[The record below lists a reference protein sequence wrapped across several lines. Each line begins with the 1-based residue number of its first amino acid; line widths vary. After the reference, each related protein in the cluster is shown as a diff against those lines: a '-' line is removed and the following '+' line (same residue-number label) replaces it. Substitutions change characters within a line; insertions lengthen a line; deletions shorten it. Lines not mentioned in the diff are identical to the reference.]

1 MILVTGATGFVGSE
15 LICLLV
21 KKKLNVVGLYRNEIQ
36 KNKTIHIIK
45 SRLKKNTEKLK
56 KIKWI
61 KANLKDFSSLEN
73 AFFGIKKVYHC
84 AALVSMA
91 FKDQK
96 RLLKINQEGT
106 SHIVNLCL
114 KNNIKKLV
122 YVSSIA
128 ALGNDKY
135 ENEINE
141 SSPWD
146 NSIEK
151 TTYSYSKYVAELEV
165 WRGSEE
171 GLPIVIVNPG
181 VILGNKSPINSMF
194 NSIRKGFNFFPSGS
208 TGLVEIN
215 DVVYLMFHLMES
227 NITNERF
234 ILVAENL
241 SYKKIYEMTLK
252 KYNKKIKLFPLPKSI
267 FYLAWI
273 IEKTISFFGFKKRF
287 LSKALIRSLYEDKQI
302 NGNKIKSKISFSYS
316 PIEYFN

>member
-21 KKKLNVVGLYRNEIQ
+21 KKNLNVVGLYRNEIQ
-36 KNKTIHIIK
+36 KNKTILIIK

-234 ILVAENL
+234 ILVAENW

>member
-21 KKKLNVVGLYRNEIQ
+21 KKNLNVVGLYRNEIQ

-171 GLPIVIVNPG
+171 GLPTVIVNPG

-234 ILVAENL
+234 ILVAENW

>member
-1 MILVTGATGFVGSE
+1 MISYIIVSAILYFV
-15 LICLLV
+15 LQIL
-21 KKKLNVVGLYRNEIQ
+21 
-36 KNKTIHIIK
+36 
-45 SRLKKNTEKLK
+45 
-56 KIKWI
+56 
-61 KANLKDFSSLEN
+61 
-73 AFFGIKKVYHC
+73 
-84 AALVSMA
+84 
-91 FKDQK
+91 
-96 RLLKINQEGT
+96 
-106 SHIVNLCL
+106 L

-234 ILVAENL
+234 ILVAENW

>member
-21 KKKLNVVGLYRNEIQ
+21 KKNLNVVGLYRNEIQ

-234 ILVAENL
+234 ILVAENW

>member
-234 ILVAENL
+234 ILVAENW
-241 SYKKIYEMTLK
+241 SYKKIYEMILK

>member
-21 KKKLNVVGLYRNEIQ
+21 KKNLNVVGLYRNEIQ
-36 KNKTIHIIK
+36 KNKTILIIK

-135 ENEINE
+135 EN
-141 SSPWD
+141 
-146 NSIEK
+146 
-151 TTYSYSKYVAELEV
+151 
-165 WRGSEE
+165 
-171 GLPIVIVNPG
+171 
-181 VILGNKSPINSMF
+181 
-194 NSIRKGFNFFPSGS
+194 
-208 TGLVEIN
+208 
-215 DVVYLMFHLMES
+215 
-227 NITNERF
+227 
-234 ILVAENL
+234 
-241 SYKKIYEMTLK
+241 
-252 KYNKKIKLFPLPKSI
+252 
-267 FYLAWI
+267 
-273 IEKTISFFGFKKRF
+273 
-287 LSKALIRSLYEDKQI
+287 
-302 NGNKIKSKISFSYS
+302 
-316 PIEYFN
+316 

>member
-21 KKKLNVVGLYRNEIQ
+21 KKNLNVVGLYRNEIQ
-36 KNKTIHIIK
+36 KNKTINIIK

-234 ILVAENL
+234 ILVAENW

>member
-21 KKKLNVVGLYRNEIQ
+21 KKNLNVVGLYRNEIQ
-36 KNKTIHIIK
+36 KNKTILIIK

-61 KANLKDFSSLEN
+61 KANLTDFSSLEN

-234 ILVAENL
+234 ILVAENW

>member
-21 KKKLNVVGLYRNEIQ
+21 KKNLNVVGLYRNEIQ

-151 TTYSYSKYVAELEV
+151 TTYSYSKYTAELEV

-181 VILGNKSPINSMF
+181 VILGNKSPINTMF

-234 ILVAENL
+234 ILVAENW

>member
-15 LICLLV
+15 LMCLLV
-21 KKKLNVVGLYRNEIQ
+21 KKNLNVVGLYRNEIQ

-234 ILVAENL
+234 ILVAENW
-241 SYKKIYEMTLK
+241 SYKKIYEMILK